1 MTLREFAESNRLRFK
16 LVEGEEIVLG
26 KAPSHIYDYGEG
38 QFGALVMHGT
48 NAARWNLERAN
59 LAAAGCEIIQDGDM
73 EGCALFDPANPF
85 QVKAALKAIK
95 ARRRRVL
102 TEEQREHLAA
112 VSKSTRIR

>member
-1 MTLREFAESNRLRFK
+1 
-16 LVEGEEIVLG
+16 
-26 KAPSHIYDYGEG
+26 
-38 QFGALVMHGT
+38 
-48 NAARWNLERAN
+48 
-59 LAAAGCEIIQDGDM
+59 M
-73 EGCALFDPANPF
+73 EGCALFDPANPV